1 MSPSDAPESDD
12 PNCAT
17 DQDVAQR
24 CTRIRRSE
32 LRHGFLLFGD
42 LTRLYREVGLL
53 RSVETGHEGVDLL
66 AHLDSVGSLLVKVTA
81 KVGALTDAGGTIVKI
96 GRASGRER
104 VGRYVLIGGVWVS

>member
-42 LTRLYREVGLL
+42 LTRLDREVGLL
-53 RSVETGHEGVDLL
+53 RAVETGHEGVDLL
-66 AHLDSVGSLLVKVTA
+66 AHLETVGALLVTITA
-81 KVGALTDAGGTIVKI
+81 KVGALDKAGGPVVTHLTLEPAEI
-96 GRASGRER
+96 GREH
-104 VGRYVLIGGVWVS
+104 V